1 MEKTTIEML
10 WRIYDLIKSW
20 VEYAEKKN
28 AILFTIGGME
38 LTALKLLAGQQD
50 TNSTLF
56 WITFL
61 LLAFPCIIALIS
73 FYPRTKRWDP
83 EDKDK
88 CSENKTH
95 KNLLFYGD
103 IATCSVDSYI
113 SALEKNYG
121 IKVRGDKI
129 AEDICNQIV
138 ILAHIANSKFRMFKI
153 ALYLAAPGQIMLV
166 ACILRFS

>member
-61 LLAFPCIIALIS
+61 MLAFPCIIALIS
-73 FYPRTKRWDP
+73 FYPKTNRWNPKDNSP
-83 EDKDK
+83 KNKHDK
-88 CSENKTH
+88 NP
-95 KNLLFYGD
+95 LFYGD